1 MQSNNNI
8 QSEKITFVNA
18 RIYTPNGIVSGITL
32 ENGRISAITNS
43 NNNSRNSA
51 IEPEEDF
58 FLDDDYSGR
67 DYSRESDK
75 SFESEQIIDL
85 KGKTV
90 LPGFCL
96 ANADFLNIDPA
107 LENNFT
113 DEQIITLIKNNVAKI
128 PSKGVTELWLDLDGE
143 NFSRLSE
150 ILFDEACDSIPFRLR
165 VNFRFSTLAS
175 LEKFLA
181 TGLRTGDGRG
191 FSRVGAVSTGNRISP
206 NDKRVIIETAHMSG
220 MQVILEYNKPLLK
233 SLNWVARKYRKNNPR
248 HLILNPIE
256 NESLFDDMK
265 IFGYGGICA
274 ATAQASRTLHAS
286 FQNGIAI
293 NAAAIS
299 ENEPEFLRSPI
310 QTFGILLR
318 NGLSMSEALS
328 LYTWNAA
335 WNGKVENR
343 RGEISLGNDADLVI
357 LERDP
362 FIAHPDEISH
372 INIHMTICAGSITYK
387 NENNSAKT
395 DAQEPEL
402 ESEAESPEPETNSQF
417 EITSN
422 VLQAE
427 IKKR

>member
-1 MQSNNNI
+1 MQSNNINNN
-8 QSEKITFVNA
+8 EKITFVNA
-18 RIYTPNGIVSGITL
+18 RIYTPNGIVSGMTL
-32 ENGRISAITNS
+32 ENGRVSAITNS

-58 FLDDDYSGR
+58 FLDDDYSGQ

-75 SFESEQIIDL
+75 SSEHIIDL

-90 LPGFCL
+90 LPGFSL

-107 LENNFT
+107 LETNFT
-113 DEQIITLIKNNVAKI
+113 DEQIVTLIRNNVAKI
-128 PSKGVTELWLDLDGE
+128 PSKGITELWLDLDGE

-191 FSRVGAVSTGNRISP
+191 FSRVGAVSVGNRISP
-206 NDKRVIIETAHMSG
+206 NDKRIIIETAHMAG

-286 FQNGIAI
+286 FQNGLAI

-299 ENEPEFLRSPI
+299 ENEPEFFRSPM
-310 QTFGILLR
+310 QTFGPLLH

-362 FIAHPDEISH
+362 FIVHPDEISH
-372 INIHMTICAGSITYK
+372 IEIHMTICAGSITYK

-395 DAQEPEL
+395 DAQETNL
-402 ESEAESPEPETNSQF
+402 ESESPEQEANSQF
-417 EITSN
+417 EMTPN